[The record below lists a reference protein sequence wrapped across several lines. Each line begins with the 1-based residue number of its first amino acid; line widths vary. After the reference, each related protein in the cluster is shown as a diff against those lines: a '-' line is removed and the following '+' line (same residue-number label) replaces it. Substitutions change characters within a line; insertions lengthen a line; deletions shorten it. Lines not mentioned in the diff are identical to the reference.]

1 MAHGRRQARPRG
13 VRPADAAK
21 EPMSSS
27 MTSTPSAGSWRE
39 LLGSRYAPVAAVLA
53 GGVLLEAS
61 NVYLTT
67 SLLPTIV
74 ADIGGAEFY
83 AWTMTMFLLAS
94 VISSMLVSRVLTRQG
109 AVRAYLLALGLFA
122 LGSLLCAASP
132 WMAALLVGRAV
143 QGLGGGLLAGLGYAL
158 IQRALPER
166 LWARG
171 AALVS
176 AMWGVGNLVGP
187 VVGGIFAQLDAWRVT
202 FVGLAVVS
210 ALIGVVVVRA
220 LPRTTRTRSGD
231 PVPWASL
238 VLLAGGVAAVG
249 VASVVPTGIATGVA
263 LVVGAA
269 LGLWFLRHERRGRVG
284 ILPRVTFAPGS
295 SLGWVYLT
303 VAILAFGIG
312 TEAFIPLFGQ
322 QIGGLMPFVA
332 GLLGAALSL
341 GWSVT
346 QMFTANATGIRSRRV
361 LITLGPLTVALG
373 LAAYGLLQQAGP
385 SVFVVALW
393 FVTLFVA
400 GAGIGLGFPHLTV
413 AALGSTRDDEEGA
426 KAAAAVNTVF
436 LIASA
441 FSAALAG
448 VLVNLAVPDL
458 VGSARLLMLTF
469 AVVSVLGVMLA
480 RGASWGIG
488 IGATE
493 ESDVGQ
499 NRSVAP

>member
-1 MAHGRRQARPRG
+1 MTHTPDETATRG
-13 VRPADAAK
+13 
-21 EPMSSS
+21 
-27 MTSTPSAGSWRE
+27 TWRE
-39 LLGSRYAPVAAVLA
+39 LLGRGYAPIAAVLA

-74 ADIGGAEFY
+74 REIGGAEFY
-83 AWTMTMFLLAS
+83 AWTMMVFLLAS
-94 VISSMLVSRVLTRQG
+94 VVSSMLVSRVLTRQG

-122 LGSLLCAASP
+122 LGSLLCAVSP
-132 WMAALLVGRAV
+132 WMWALLGGRAV

-176 AMWGVGNLVGP
+176 AMWGVGNIVGP

-202 FVGLAVVS
+202 FAGLALVS
-210 ALIGVVVVRA
+210 AVVAVVAVRA
-220 LPRTTRTRSGD
+220 LPATTRTRSSD
-231 PVPWASL
+231 PVPWGSL
-238 VLLAGGVAAVG
+238 LLLAGGVGAVG
-249 VASVVPTGIATGVA
+249 IASVVPAGVGTVTA
-263 LVVGAA
+263 LVVGTA
-269 LGLWFLRHERRGRVG
+269 LCLWFLRHERRGRAG
-284 ILPRVTFAPGS
+284 ILPRVTFAGGS
-295 SLGWVYLT
+295 ALGWVYLA
-303 VAILAFGIG
+303 VAVLAFGIG

-322 QIGGLMPFVA
+322 EIGGLAPFVA

-341 GWSVT
+341 GWSLT
-346 QMFTANATGIRSRRV
+346 QMFTANATGVRSRRV
-361 LITLGPLTVALG
+361 LITVGPLVVAVG
-373 LAAYGLLQQAGP
+373 LAAYGLLQQEGP
-385 SVFVVALW
+385 TVPVVALW

-413 AALGSTRDDEEGA
+413 AALGSTTDEEEGA

-436 LIASA
+436 IIASA

-448 VLVNLAVPDL
+448 VLVNLAAPDH
-458 VGSARLLMLTF
+458 VASARLLMLVF
-469 AVVSVLGVMLA
+469 AVISLLGVSVA

-488 IGATE
+488 QRRSERDGAT
-493 ESDVGQ
+493 G
-499 NRSVAP
+499 R

>member
-1 MAHGRRQARPRG
+1 MTQTSPHAAR
-13 VRPADAAK
+13 
-21 EPMSSS
+21 
-27 MTSTPSAGSWRE
+27 AGSWRE
-39 LLGSRYAPVAAVLA
+39 LLGSRYAPIASVLA

-74 ADIGGAEFY
+74 ADIGGIEFY
-83 AWTMTMFLLAS
+83 AWTMTAFLLAS
-94 VISSMLVSRVLTRQG
+94 VVSAMLVSRILIRRG
-109 AVRAYLLALGLFA
+109 AVGAYLLALGLFA

-132 WMAALLVGRAV
+132 WMWALLAGRAV

-176 AMWGVGNLVGP
+176 AMWGVGNIVGP
-187 VVGGIFAQLDAWRVT
+187 VVGGLFAQLDAWRAT
-202 FVGLAVVS
+202 FIGLAVVA
-210 ALIGVVVVRA
+210 ALIGIVVVRA
-220 LPRTTRTRSGD
+220 LPRTPRGRSTD

-249 VASVVPTGIATGVA
+249 VASIVPAGFGTAFA

-269 LGLWFLRHERRGRVG
+269 LGLWFLRHEKRGRSG
-284 ILPRVTFAPGS
+284 ILPRITFARGS

-303 VAILAFGIG
+303 VAVLAFAIG

-322 QIGGLMPFVA
+322 EIGGLSPFIA

-346 QMFTANATGIRSRRV
+346 QVFTANATGIRSRRV
-361 LITLGPLTVALG
+361 LITSGPLLVGLG
-373 LAAYGLLQQAGP
+373 LAAYGLLQHDGP
-385 SVFVVALW
+385 TTLVVVLW
-393 FVTLFVA
+393 FVTLFAA

-413 AALGSTRDDEEGA
+413 AALGSTSGEEEGA

-436 LIASA
+436 IIASA
-441 FSAALAG
+441 FSAAMAG
-448 VLVNLAVPDL
+448 VLVNLALPDI
-458 VGSARLLMLTF
+458 VGAARLLMLAF
-469 AVVSVLGVMLA
+469 AAVTILGAFIA

-488 IGATE
+488 VASTDEDEPTE
-493 ESDVGQ
+493 PHQ
-499 NRSVAP
+499 A

>member
-1 MAHGRRQARPRG
+1 MTQTPPRIH
-13 VRPADAAK
+13 P
-21 EPMSSS
+21 
-27 MTSTPSAGSWRE
+27 AGSWRE
-39 LLGSRYAPVAAVLA
+39 LLGSRYAPIASVLA

-74 ADIGGAEFY
+74 DDIGGAEFY
-83 AWTMTMFLLAS
+83 AWTMMVFLLAS
-94 VISSMLVSRVLTRQG
+94 VVSSMMVSRILTQRG
-109 AVRAYLLALGLFA
+109 AVQAYLLALGLFA

-132 WMAALLVGRAV
+132 WMWALLAGRAV

-176 AMWGVGNLVGP
+176 AMWGVGNIVGP

-210 ALIGVVVVRA
+210 ALIGIVVVRS
-220 LPRTTRTRSGD
+220 LPRTARSRSSES
-231 PVPWASL
+231 VPWGSL
-238 VLLAGGVAAVG
+238 VLLSGGVAAVG
-249 VASVVPTGIATGVA
+249 LAGVVPSGLGTGIAI
-263 LVVGAA
+263 VVGVV
-269 LGLWFLRHERRGRVG
+269 LGGWFLRHERRGRTGV
-284 ILPRVTFAPGS
+284 LPRITFAAGS

-303 VAILAFGIG
+303 VAVLAFAIG

-322 QIGGLMPFVA
+322 EIGGLMPFVA

-341 GWSVT
+341 GWSIT
-346 QMFTANATGIRSRRV
+346 QVFTANATGIRSRRV
-361 LITLGPLTVALG
+361 LITIGPLVIASG
-373 LAAYGLLQQAGP
+373 LAAYGLLQHEAP
-385 SVFVVALW
+385 STLVIALW
-393 FVTLFVA
+393 FATLFLA

-413 AALGSTRDDEEGA
+413 AALGSTPGEEEGA

-436 LIASA
+436 IIASA
-441 FSAALAG
+441 FSSAMAG
-448 VLVNLAVPDL
+448 VLVNLAMPD
-458 VGSARLLMLTF
+458 VVDAARLLMLVF
-469 AVVSVLGVMLA
+469 AGVTVLGTFIA

-488 IGATE
+488 RADADT
-493 ESDVGQ
+493 D
-499 NRSVAP
+499 PHTDTDTHTDTH

>member
-1 MAHGRRQARPRG
+1 
-13 VRPADAAK
+13 
-21 EPMSSS
+21 
-27 MTSTPSAGSWRE
+27 MTHTPELSATAGSWRE
-39 LLGSRYAPVAAVLA
+39 LLGSRYAPIASVLA

-74 ADIGGAEFY
+74 GDIGGAEFY
-83 AWTMTMFLLAS
+83 AWTMMTFLLAS
-94 VISSMLVSRVLTRQG
+94 VVSAMMVSRILTQQG

-132 WMAALLVGRAV
+132 WMWALLSGRAV
-143 QGLGGGLLAGLGYAL
+143 QGLGGGLLGGLGYAL

-176 AMWGVGNLVGP
+176 AMWGVGNIVGP
-187 VVGGIFAQLDAWRVT
+187 VVGGVFAQLDAWRVT

-220 LPRTTRTRSGD
+220 LPRTARARSSESI
-231 PVPWASL
+231 PWASL
-238 VLLAGGVAAVG
+238 VLLSGGVAAVG
-249 VASVVPTGIATGVA
+249 IASVVPTGLGTGVA
-263 LVVGAA
+263 LVVGAV
-269 LGLWFLRHERRGRVG
+269 LGGWFLRHERRGRTG
-284 ILPRVTFAPGS
+284 ILPRVTFISGS

-303 VAILAFGIG
+303 VAVLAFAIG

-322 QIGGLMPFVA
+322 EIGGLMPFVA

-346 QMFTANATGIRSRRV
+346 QIFTANATGIRSRRA
-361 LITLGPLTVALG
+361 LITIGPLVVAAG
-373 LAAYGLLQQAGP
+373 LASFGLLQQQGP
-385 SVFVVALW
+385 SALVITLW
-393 FVTLFVA
+393 FVTLFLA
-400 GAGIGLGFPHLTV
+400 GAGIGLSFPHLTV
-413 AALGSTRDDEEGA
+413 AALGSTSGEEEGA

-436 LIASA
+436 IIASA

-448 VLVNLAVPDL
+448 VLVNLAAPDH
-458 VGSARLLMLTF
+458 VASAQLLMFVF
-469 AVVSVLGVMLA
+469 AGITALGAFIA

-488 IGATE
+488 LAREDEHASTTPAT
-493 ESDVGQ
+493 D
-499 NRSVAP
+499 

>member
-1 MAHGRRQARPRG
+1 
-13 VRPADAAK
+13 
-21 EPMSSS
+21 MSSPS
-27 MTSTPSAGSWRE
+27 TSIPAGGSWRE

-74 ADIGGAEFY
+74 ADIGGAAFY
-83 AWTMTMFLLAS
+83 AWTMMTFLLAS
-94 VISSMLVSRVLTRQG
+94 VVSSMLVSRILTQQG

-122 LGSLLCAASP
+122 LGSALCAASP
-132 WMAALLVGRAV
+132 WMSALLAGRAV

-176 AMWGVGNLVGP
+176 AMWGVGNIVGP

-210 ALIGVVVVRA
+210 ALIGIVVVRA
-220 LPRTTRTRSGD
+220 LPQTTRTRSRES
-231 PVPWASL
+231 VPWASL

-249 VASVVPTGIATGVA
+249 IASVVPAGLGTAVA

-269 LGLWFLRHERRGRVG
+269 LGLWFLRHEKHGRRG
-284 ILPRVTFAPGS
+284 ILPRVTFAHGS

-303 VAILAFGIG
+303 VAVLAFAIG

-322 QIGGLMPFVA
+322 QVGGLAPFVA

-341 GWSVT
+341 GWSLT
-346 QMFTANATGIRSRRV
+346 QVFTANATGIPSRRT
-361 LITLGPLTVALG
+361 LIVTGPLVVALG
-373 LAAYGLLQQAGP
+373 LAAYGLLQHAGP
-385 SVFVVALW
+385 SVLVVVFW
-393 FVTLFVA
+393 FVTLFIA

-413 AALGSTRDDEEGA
+413 AALGSTRDEEEGA

-436 LIASA
+436 IIASA
-441 FSAALAG
+441 FSAAMAG
-448 VLVNLAVPDL
+448 VLVNLALPDTA
-458 VGSARLLMLTF
+458 GAARLLMLVF
-469 AVVSVLGVMLA
+469 AGVTVLGVFVA
-480 RGASWGIG
+480 RGASRGIG
-488 IGATE
+488 VRTEDEGTDDRGADEAAPRGVPGIG
-493 ESDVGQ
+493 
-499 NRSVAP
+499 

>member
-1 MAHGRRQARPRG
+1 
-13 VRPADAAK
+13 
-21 EPMSSS
+21 MSSPQ
-27 MTSTPSAGSWRE
+27 TSTPVSGSWRE
-39 LLGSRYAPVAAVLA
+39 LLSSRYAPIAAVLA

-74 ADIGGAEFY
+74 GDIGGAEFY
-83 AWTMTMFLLAS
+83 AWTMMTFLLAS
-94 VISSMLVSRVLTRQG
+94 VVSAMLVSRILTRQG

-122 LGSLLCAASP
+122 LGSLLCAVSP
-132 WMAALLVGRAV
+132 WMSALLVGRAV

-176 AMWGVGNLVGP
+176 AMWGVGNIVGP
-187 VVGGIFAQLDAWRVT
+187 VVGGIFAQFDAWRAP
-202 FVGLAVVS
+202 FVGLAVLS
-210 ALIGVVVVRA
+210 ALIGLVVVRA
-220 LPRTTRTRSGD
+220 LPQTARARSSES
-231 PVPWASL
+231 VPWGSL

-249 VASVVPTGIATGVA
+249 VAGVVPAGVGTGVA
-263 LVVGAA
+263 LVVGVA
-269 LGLWFLRHERRGRVG
+269 LALWFVRHEKRSRVG
-284 ILPRVTFAPGS
+284 ILPRVTFVRGS

-303 VAILAFGIG
+303 VAVLAFAIG

-322 QIGGLMPFVA
+322 EIGGLMPFVA

-346 QMFTANATGIRSRRV
+346 QMFTANVTGVRSRRV
-361 LITLGPLTVALG
+361 LITVGPLTVALG
-373 LAAYGLLQQAGP
+373 LAAYGLLQHEGP
-385 SVFVVALW
+385 SALVVALW
-393 FVTLFVA
+393 FATLFVA

-413 AALGSTRDDEEGA
+413 AALGSTRDEEEGA

-441 FSAALAG
+441 FSAAMAG
-448 VLVNLAVPDL
+448 VLVNLALPDL
-458 VGSARLLMLTF
+458 IGSARLLMLTF

-488 IGATE
+488 LRADADDADDATPATTA
-493 ESDVGQ
+493 VP
-499 NRSVAP
+499 RRAPDAG

>member
-1 MAHGRRQARPRG
+1 MTQTPQKT
-13 VRPADAAK
+13 AAGG
-21 EPMSSS
+21 
-27 MTSTPSAGSWRE
+27 TWRE
-39 LLGSRYAPVAAVLA
+39 LLGSRYAPVASVLA

-74 ADIGGAEFY
+74 GEIGGAEFY
-83 AWTMTMFLLAS
+83 AWTMMTFLLAS
-94 VISSMLVSRVLTRQG
+94 VVSSMLVSRILTQQG

-132 WMAALLVGRAV
+132 WMSALLFGRAV

-176 AMWGVGNLVGP
+176 AMWGVGNIVGP
-187 VVGGIFAQLDAWRVT
+187 VVGGVFAQLDAWRVT

-210 ALIGVVVVRA
+210 ALIGIVVVRA
-220 LPRTTRTRSGD
+220 LPRTARGRSSESI
-231 PVPWASL
+231 PWASL
-238 VLLAGGVAAVG
+238 VLLSGGVAAVG
-249 VASVVPTGIATGVA
+249 IASVVPAGLGTAIA
-263 LVVGAA
+263 LVVGVA
-269 LGLWFLRHERRGRVG
+269 LGIWFLRQEKRGTRG
-284 ILPRVTFAPGS
+284 ILPRVTFTHGS

-303 VAILAFGIG
+303 VAVLAFAIG

-322 QIGGLMPFVA
+322 EIGGLAPFVA

-341 GWSVT
+341 GWSIT
-346 QMFTANATGIRSRRV
+346 QVFTANASGIRSRRA
-361 LITLGPLTVALG
+361 LITLGPLVVALG
-373 LAAYGLLQQAGP
+373 LAAYGLLQHEGP
-385 SVFVVALW
+385 SVLVIVLW
-393 FVTLFVA
+393 FTTLFIA

-413 AALGSTRDDEEGA
+413 AALGSTSGEEEGA

-436 LIASA
+436 IIASA
-441 FSAALAG
+441 FSAAMAG
-448 VLVNLAVPDL
+448 VLVNLAMPDI
-458 VGSARLLMLTF
+458 VGSARLLMLVF
-469 AVVSVLGVMLA
+469 AGVTVLGVFIA

-488 IGATE
+488 LR
-493 ESDVGQ
+493 SDDEQ
-499 NRSVAP
+499 PTDTTAH

>member
-1 MAHGRRQARPRG
+1 MTHTSQTTA
-13 VRPADAAK
+13 
-21 EPMSSS
+21 SSG
-27 MTSTPSAGSWRE
+27 TWRE
-39 LLGSRYAPVAAVLA
+39 LLGSRYAPIASVLA

-74 ADIGGAEFY
+74 GEIGGAEFY
-83 AWTMTMFLLAS
+83 AWTMMTFLLAS
-94 VISSMLVSRVLTRQG
+94 VISSMLVSRILTQQG

-132 WMAALLVGRAV
+132 WMSALLFGRAV

-176 AMWGVGNLVGP
+176 AMWGVGNIIGP

-210 ALIGVVVVRA
+210 GLIGIVVVRA
-220 LPRTTRTRSGD
+220 LPRTARGRSSESI
-231 PVPWASL
+231 PWASL
-238 VLLAGGVAAVG
+238 VLLSGGVAAVG
-249 VASVVPTGIATGVA
+249 VASVVPAGLGTAVA
-263 LVVGAA
+263 LIVGVT
-269 LGLWFLRHERRGRVG
+269 LGIWFLRQEKRGRRG
-284 ILPRVTFAPGS
+284 ILPRVTFLAGS
-295 SLGWVYLT
+295 SLGWVYVT
-303 VAILAFGIG
+303 VAVLAFAIG

-322 QIGGLMPFVA
+322 EIGGLAPFVA

-341 GWSVT
+341 GWSIT
-346 QMFTANATGIRSRRV
+346 QVFTANASGVRSRRA
-361 LITLGPLTVALG
+361 LIITGPVVVAIG
-373 LAAYGLLQQAGP
+373 LAAYGLLQHEGP
-385 SVFVVALW
+385 STLVVVLW
-393 FVTLFVA
+393 FLTQFVA

-413 AALGSTRDDEEGA
+413 AALGSTSGEEEGA

-436 LIASA
+436 IIASA
-441 FSAALAG
+441 FSAAMAG
-448 VLVNLAVPDL
+448 VLVNLAMPD
-458 VGSARLLMLTF
+458 VVASARLLMLVF
-469 AVVSVLGVMLA
+469 AGVTVLGVFIA

-488 IGATE
+488 VGAGDEGTTE
-493 ESDVGQ
+493 PSPTATGTTTH
-499 NRSVAP
+499 

>member
-1 MAHGRRQARPRG
+1 
-13 VRPADAAK
+13 
-21 EPMSSS
+21 
-27 MTSTPSAGSWRE
+27 MTQTPQRTTPAGSWRE
-39 LLGSRYAPVAAVLA
+39 LLGRRYAPTAAVLA

-74 ADIGGAEFY
+74 GDIGGAEFY
-83 AWTMTMFLLAS
+83 AWTMMTFLLAS
-94 VISSMLVSRVLTRQG
+94 VVSSMMVSRVLTQQG

-132 WMAALLVGRAV
+132 WMWALLAGRAV

-176 AMWGVGNLVGP
+176 AMWGVGNIVGP

-210 ALIGVVVVRA
+210 ALIGIVVVRA
-220 LPRTTRTRSGD
+220 LPRTARTRSSESL
-231 PVPWASL
+231 PWGSL
-238 VLLAGGVAAVG
+238 LLLAGGVAAVG
-249 VASVVPTGIATGVA
+249 IASVVPSGLGTGVA
-263 LVVGAA
+263 ITVGVVLGA
-269 LGLWFLRHERRGRVG
+269 WFLRHERRGRTG
-284 ILPRVTFAPGS
+284 ILPRVTFAHGS
-295 SLGWVYLT
+295 SLGWVYVT
-303 VAILAFGIG
+303 VAVLAFAIG

-322 QIGGLMPFVA
+322 EIGGLAPFVA

-346 QMFTANATGIRSRRV
+346 QVFSANAMGIRSRRT
-361 LITLGPLTVALG
+361 LITLGPLVVAAG
-373 LAAYGLLQQAGP
+373 LTAYGLLQHEGP
-385 SVFVVALW
+385 SVLVIALW
-393 FVTLFVA
+393 FIALFLA
-400 GAGIGLGFPHLTV
+400 GAGIGIGFPHLTV
-413 AALGSTRDDEEGA
+413 AALGSTSGEEEGA

-436 LIASA
+436 IIASA
-441 FSAALAG
+441 FSSAMAG
-448 VLVNLAVPDL
+448 VLVNLAMPD
-458 VGSARLLMLTF
+458 VVDAARLLMLAF
-469 AVVSVLGVMLA
+469 AAVTALGVFVA

-488 IGATE
+488 LSSTDDDPPLAPTPATE
-493 ESDVGQ
+493 PATD
-499 NRSVAP
+499 